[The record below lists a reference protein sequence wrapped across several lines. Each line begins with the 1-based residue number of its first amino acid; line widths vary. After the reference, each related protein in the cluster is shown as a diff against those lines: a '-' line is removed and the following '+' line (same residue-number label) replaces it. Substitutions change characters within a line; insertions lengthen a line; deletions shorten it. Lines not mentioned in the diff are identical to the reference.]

1 VEHGQNRKG
10 IEELQH
16 CDVVITTFQTLSA
29 AWKKQRLQD
38 VQDPIFSVIWHRVI
52 LDEGKNHA
60 IFQIQADHI
69 AHTIQNAQSQLAQAC
84 CALQAER
91 RWAITG
97 TPIQNKLTDFAS
109 IVKFLRVYPY
119 CDQKI
124 FDEEISRPWHLADRE
139 GFLTLKS
146 LVRAITISRTK
157 SVINLPAR
165 VDEIHHLEFS
175 PEERAGYNAANKE
188 TVALFEEAISSGRQS
203 GKTFNAL
210 ARLNFLRLFCNL
222 GLVLHKRPAQ
232 LPPSTFRERGG
243 SFSQTPERDLF
254 YSNILDGSATCAQC
268 GQALLDDLLE
278 RVSSPSF
285 DKSSVATPTASLCDN
300 CKSEPRS
307 RSLDFMACFQKE
319 YSASAPSSSPTPCV
333 QTQTFQPL
341 EQIPTKIKA
350 LVVDV
355 SKHCP
360 TRKW

>member
-1 VEHGQNRKG
+1 MSRIQSFPLYG
-10 IEELQH
+10 IELFSMKVRTMQ
-16 CDVVITTFQTLSA
+16 LSRF
-29 AWKKQRLQD
+29 KLT
-38 VQDPIFSVIWHRVI
+38 IS
-52 LDEGKNHA
+52 
-60 IFQIQADHI
+60 

-84 CALQAER
+84 CALQTER

-109 IVKFLRVYPY
+109 ILKFLRVYPY
-119 CDQKI
+119 CDQNI
-124 FDEEISRPWHLADRE
+124 FDEEISRPLHLADRG
-139 GFLTLKS
+139 GFLRLKS

-175 PEERAGYNAANKE
+175 PEERDGYNAAKKE

-232 LPPSTFRERGG
+232 LPSSTSRECVG
-243 SFSQTPERDLF
+243 SFSQTPEHDLF

-285 DKSSVATPTASLCDN
+285 DESSAAATPTASLCDN

-307 RSLDFMACFQKE
+307 HSLDFMSCLQREEF
-319 YSASAPSSSPTPCV
+319 SASAPSSAPSTPRDE
-333 QTQTFQPL
+333 TQTLQPL

-360 TRKW
+360 TGKW